1 MSEIYSNED
10 DCYLLAKELM
20 KKLKNKID
28 FFRPMRTS
36 IPSGKYLSSYRR
48 NNKESMFNGRWLLF
62 YFEFSKDEF
71 LRVGVRSN
79 YYGSSLGEKLAA
91 LSDFYQVLSEEYGM
105 PTVFYTT
112 KNDDDLLN
120 IQWSFIDKEDAIE
133 KFKNNTYFSDTK
145 INNLIVFDPKMEKI
159 SKEAGLPFE
168 LLYLVDEDIENYVK
182 HKKGIDVN
190 IVSENDESFT
200 KKLMIK

>member
-1 MSEIYSNED
+1 MSEMYSNED

-28 FFRPMRTS
+28 FFRPMHTS

-48 NNKESMFNGRWLLF
+48 NNKENMFNGHWLLF

-91 LSDFYQVLSEEYGM
+91 LSDFYIALSEEYGM

-120 IQWSFIDKEDAIE
+120 IQWSFIDKEDTIK
-133 KFKNNTYFSDTK
+133 KFKNNTYFSDAK

-159 SKEAGLPFE
+159 SKEVGLPFE
-168 LLYLVDEDIENYVK
+168 LLYLVDEDIENYFK

-190 IVSENDESFT
+190 IVSENDKSLT
-200 KKLMIK
+200 KKLMI